1 MVGEH
6 ADRADSGT
14 RGEHLDLL
22 AENLALRREHFYRE
36 LGARHLFG
44 LGRLDDLLDRALEEE
59 RRLRHLIVLALD
71 DLFEAADRFGDR
83 HIGAWRA
90 GELFGDEERLREGEL
105 DRAPALDDEV

>member
-1 MVGEH
+1 MVGGH
-6 ADRADSGT
+6 ADRAGGGA
-14 RGEHLDLL
+14 RGEYLDIL
-22 AENLALRREHFYRE
+22 AEPLAPGRQHFDWE

-90 GELFGDEERLREGEL
+90 GELFGDEERLREEAL
-105 DRAPALDDEV
+105 DLARALDD